1 MGQINVHHG
10 NFGITTRFIQCQHLG
25 HNGNTHTRTCALL
38 HILVVGGKH
47 EVLNGLKWTQS
58 VANDVGTFHT
68 TAD

>member
-1 MGQINVHHG
+1 MYIMVILALPQGSYSVSTEVTMRAH
-10 NFGITTRFIQCQHLG
+10 
-25 HNGNTHTRTCALL
+25 THTRKCALL